1 MSQVFIDTHAL
12 IAIASTRDMDR
23 ARVLRVLAE
32 LESRHAR
39 FVTTDAILTEFC
51 NAMARSTLRRRGA
64 QMVRLLQARD
74 DIEIVHV
81 TRELFERALIL
92 FEGRPDKDWGL
103 TDCISFEVMK
113 ERRIARALTADHHF
127 AQAGFKPLI

>member
-23 ARVLRVLAE
+23 ARVPRVLAE
-32 LESRHAR
+32 LEARHAQ
-39 FVTTDAILTEFC
+39 FITTDAILTEFC

-64 QMVRLLQARD
+64 QTVRLLQARD
-74 DIEIVHV
+74 DIEIIDV

-92 FEGRPDKDWGL
+92 FEGRPG
-103 TDCISFEVMK
+103 SS
-113 ERRIARALTADHHF
+113 R
-127 AQAGFKPLI
+127 